1 MRRIALTAALLL
13 ATPALAQGPNQA
25 DSRLRVLPYVADTV
39 ITVRVVPGFV
49 AAIVLGDDERI
60 ESVALGNSG
69 AWDVT
74 PSKSGDHLFVKPLA
88 TGVTTNVEV
97 VTDSRHYSF
106 LLQTTFDGDP
116 EATFQLRFA
125 YPPAGGQSPASSPAL
140 PVIATA
146 LPAGNY
152 RLSGDRLARPLGVR
166 DDGVRTTF
174 LFADLAALPA
184 IYAIDDQGHEALVTA
199 RRVPDG
205 WEVDWVW
212 RRYVLR
218 LGRARAQAVRRKVA
232 TR

>member
-13 ATPALAQGPNQA
+13 ATPAVAQSDP
-25 DSRLRVLPYVADTV
+25 RLRVRAYVADSV
-39 ITVRVVPGFV
+39 VTVRVVPGYV
-49 AAIVLGDDERI
+49 AAIVLGDDERV
-60 ESVALGNSG
+60 ESVASGNSG

-106 LLQTTFDGDP
+106 LLQTTFEGDP

-125 YPPAGGQSPASSPAL
+125 YPAAVAPVPAVTA

-146 LPAGNY
+146 LPAGDY
-152 RLSGDRLARPLGVR
+152 RISGDRLARPLGVR

-174 LFADLAALPA
+174 VFGDAAALPA

-205 WEVDWVW
+205 WEVDRIW

-218 LGRARAQAVRRKVA
+218 LGRAQAQAVRRKGA
-232 TR
+232 AR